1 MINQV
6 FIKTILGFIVSNV
19 VYYLVKKYLCKPNQR
34 DELCSNQRDELCSN
48 NQKKE
53 HLEPPEIKYNLR
65 PRKQSNPCR
74 DKHRGLEKITNREEL
89 YLVLMEGVKDE

>member
-19 VYYLVKKYLCKPNQR
+19 VYYLVKKYLCKPN
-34 DELCSNQRDELCSN
+34 

-65 PRKQSNPCR
+65 PRR
-74 DKHRGLEKITNREEL
+74 DKDKGIEKITNREEL

>member
-34 DELCSNQRDELCSN
+34 DELCSN

-65 PRKQSNPCR
+65 PRKQSNRKQSNPCR

>member
-6 FIKTILGFIVSNV
+6 FIKTILGFIVSNI
-19 VYYLVKKYLCKPNQR
+19 VYYLVKKYLCKP
-34 DELCSNQRDELCSN
+34 NQRDELCSN

-65 PRKQSNPCR
+65 PRKNRP

>member
-19 VYYLVKKYLCKPNQR
+19 VYYLVKKYLCKPNH
-34 DELCSNQRDELCSN
+34 
-48 NQKKE
+48 QKKE

-65 PRKQSNPCR
+65 PRKQSNS
-74 DKHRGLEKITNREEL
+74 KHKHKGIEKITNREEL

>member
-34 DELCSNQRDELCSN
+34 DELCSN

-65 PRKQSNPCR
+65 PRR
-74 DKHRGLEKITNREEL
+74 DKDKGIEKITNREEL